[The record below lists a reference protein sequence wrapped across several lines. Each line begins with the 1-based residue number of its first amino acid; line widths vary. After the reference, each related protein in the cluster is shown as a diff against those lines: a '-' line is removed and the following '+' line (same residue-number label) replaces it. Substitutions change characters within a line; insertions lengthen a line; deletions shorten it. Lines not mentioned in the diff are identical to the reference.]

1 MAGAAARADAL
12 RILGLKEGAQLAD
25 VREACRALSVKW

>member
-12 RILGLKEGAQLAD
+12 RILGLKEGAPLAD
-25 VREACRALSVKW
+25 VREAFRALSVKW